1 MKCLKKVGEIM
12 DTKKLQEMLDKR
24 GDVYIADGNYTISD
38 TLLIHD
44 NTKLTLAHNAVLKL
58 AENSNCVMLQNSLC
72 SVGINRHITVSGGTW
87 DGNNAAQE
95 KGKPDSKP
103 YFMGN
108 LMRFIGIEDL
118 CIHDVCI
125 KDPERYAMQIMN
137 ADRFTVEN
145 ITFDYNMLK
154 NCMDGV
160 HVQGSA
166 KNGYIRNI
174 KGATNDDLVAL
185 NCDDY
190 HDDGEK
196 RICTKGDIENI
207 TVDGIYAENG
217 YTAVRLLSCSSKM
230 RNISIRNV
238 FGSYRC
244 NGISFTHHSIFPNAP
259 VWFDNIDISNVYCTK
274 PHGEVEQKYIDGL
287 DNIYG
292 KGTYESALKTYP
304 ILWFAKGVK
313 CGSVSLSNI
322 HRDEHAIT
330 QAPTIQIDRDV
341 EIEKLTLAN
350 IDQRFHSCD
359 EVPLLVNNGKVV
371 LMKNEC

>member
-1 MKCLKKVGEIM
+1 
-12 DTKKLQEMLDKR
+12 MLDK
-24 GDVYIADGNYTISD
+24 GGEVYIPDGNYTISD
-38 TLLIHD
+38 TLVIGD
-44 NTKLTLAHNAVLKL
+44 NTRLTLGHNAVIRL
-58 AENSNCVMLQNSLC
+58 ADNSNCIMLRNRLC
-72 SVGINRHITVSGGTW
+72 SVGVNRRITVSGGTW

-95 KGKPDSKP
+95 KGKPDGKP
-103 YFMGN
+103 YFMGI
-108 LMRFIGIEDL
+108 LMRFIGVEDL
-118 CIHDVCI
+118 KISDVCI

-160 HVQGSA
+160 HVQGWA

-196 RICTKGDIENI
+196 HICSKGDIENI
-207 TVDGIYAENG
+207 TVDGVYAENG
-217 YTAVRLLSCSSKM
+217 YTAIRLLSCSSRL

-244 NGISFTHHSIFPNAP
+244 NGISFTHHNIFPGAP
-259 VWFDNIDISNVYCTK
+259 VWMDNIDISNVYCTK
-274 PHGEVEQKYIDGL
+274 PYGKVEQKFIDGM

-292 KGTYESALKTYP
+292 KGCYDMVVKKHP
-304 ILWFAKGVK
+304 VIWFAKGVT
-313 CGSVSLSNI
+313 CGNVSLSNI
-322 HRDEHAIT
+322 HRDEFAVT
-330 QAPTIQIDRDV
+330 EAPTIKIDEDV
-341 EIEKLTLAN
+341 RIEKLTITNA
-350 IDQRFHSCD
+350 DQRFHNCP
-359 EVPLLVNNGKVV
+359 ELPLIVNNSTVEIK
-371 LMKNEC
+371 LHN